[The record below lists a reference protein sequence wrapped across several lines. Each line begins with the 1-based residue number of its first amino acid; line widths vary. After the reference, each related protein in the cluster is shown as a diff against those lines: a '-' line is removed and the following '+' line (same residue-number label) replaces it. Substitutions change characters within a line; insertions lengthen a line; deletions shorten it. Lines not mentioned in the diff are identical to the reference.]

1 MRWAEHVT
9 RIGAKR
15 NANRV
20 LVEKPQRN
28 RPHGRPRRR
37 WEDNIKVNLKEKAWE
52 RVLDS
57 RGSGHGHVASFCE
70 HGIEPSCHIKTE
82 DFVQSRTYGFSRRT
96 VLNGVDLYMSASYKM
111 QGKQFSLVSVDC
123 TSSIINL

>member
-9 RIGAKR
+9 RIGARR

-20 LVEKPQRN
+20 LVEKPKRN
-28 RPHGRPRRR
+28 GPLGRHRRR
-37 WEDNIKVNLKEKAWE
+37 WEDNIKMNLKEKAWE
-52 RVLDS
+52 RVDWI
-57 RGSGHGHVASFCE
+57 HVAQDMDMLRAFVNTVL
-70 HGIEPSCHIKTE
+70 KTE

-111 QGKQFSLVSVDC
+111 QGKQFSLVSVDR